1 MIVRK
6 IGIVLVFSVLIFVGF
21 FAVREVM
28 DLVVNRGGGGF
39 GEEAKVQRDFVP
51 IEQWGERDTSRREVS
66 KGDFIVRDE
75 TVTILETRFLQSGNI
90 IVEGEGKLIFID
102 SILEMSP
109 GENDSRA
116 NIFVKDQ
123 GELIFER
130 STLKPHPD
138 DPRNLYVNI
147 MGEASFVFRN
157 SQGIHMLI
165 AKDNAKIEFENS
177 TWAISLPDF
186 RGGGVQV
193 RDRVILNI
201 KNSTIGGLILELT
214 AEAQMD
220 INDFEAGKFERFS
233 LKEDFNTRNIDF
245 TVILE
250 NSEILGDYY
259 EGASERGL
267 AILAPSKIRHLKVS
281 NSTLNKL
288 VIISEDEN
296 LSFDGLRLGEAQD
309 FAYRNISFVDSK
321 IAAQWGFFM
330 HGGRGVFSDSEGL
343 WFSLH
348 DDVELTV
355 RDSEMNDFD
364 SRDFT
369 GIIDFEDVVW
379 KNTGE
384 IIGNNDFIWRGSWF
398 AQGFDPD
405 DLRPLIWNDSRVTRE
420 FLIDIVSMVP
430 EFKATSSA
438 SVEIFDNDDN
448 LIWEGFTNKEGRVI
462 FSILFDDTNYRD
474 KFSIKVAKGE
484 KEIKHSVDFL
494 TPTPIKLILK

>member
-1 MIVRK
+1 MIARK
-6 IGIVLVFSVLIFVGF
+6 IGIVLVLVAFIFGGF
-21 FAVREVM
+21 FVVRKTM

-39 GEEAKVQRDFVP
+39 GEEARVQRDFVP
-51 IEQWGERDTSRREVS
+51 IEQWGERDTSKREVS

-75 TVTILETRFLQSGNI
+75 TITVLGTRFLQSGNI
-90 IVEGEGKLIFID
+90 IVEGGGKLIFIN

-109 GENDSRA
+109 GGNDTRA

-123 GELIFER
+123 GELIFEN

-138 DPRNLYVNI
+138 DPTNLYVNLSN
-147 MGEASFVFRN
+147 EASFKFKN

-165 AKDNAKIEFENS
+165 AKDSAKIEFENS
-177 TWAISLPDF
+177 TWAISLPEF

-193 RDRVILNI
+193 RDRAVVNI

-214 AEAQMD
+214 AEARIEID
-220 INDFEAGKFERFS
+220 GFAAGKFERFS
-233 LKEDFNTRNIDF
+233 LKEDFNAKNIDF
-245 TVILE
+245 TVTLE

-267 AILAPSKIRHLKVS
+267 SIFAPSKIKHLKVS

-296 LSFDGLRLGEAQD
+296 LSFDGLRLGKTQD
-309 FAYRNISFVDSK
+309 FAYRNISLVDSK

-348 DDVELTV
+348 DDVELIV
-355 RDSEMNDFD
+355 GDSEMNDFD

-369 GIIDFEDVVW
+369 GIIDFENVVW

-398 AQGFDPD
+398 AQGFDLKD
-405 DLRPLIWNDSRVTRE
+405 FRPLVWDDSKVTRK
-420 FLIDIVSMVP
+420 FPIDIVSMVP
-430 EFKATSSA
+430 GLEVVSSA
-438 SVEIFDNDDN
+438 SVEIFDKENN
-448 LIWEGFTNKEGRVI
+448 LIWDGFTNKEGRII
-462 FSILFDDTNYRD
+462 FSILFDDENYKD
-474 KFSIKVAKGE
+474 TFIIKVTKGE
-484 KEIKHSVDFL
+484 KEIKRNVNFL
-494 TPTPIKLILK
+494 TPTPIKLILR